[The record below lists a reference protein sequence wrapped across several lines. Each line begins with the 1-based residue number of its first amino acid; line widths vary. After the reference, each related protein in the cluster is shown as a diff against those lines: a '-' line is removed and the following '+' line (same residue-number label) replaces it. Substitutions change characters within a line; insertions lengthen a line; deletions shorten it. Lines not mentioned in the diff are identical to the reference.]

1 MVEFGTPT
9 DDFNTISQLLETCG
23 KTLKKSLIYTPKGVL
38 FFFFFLFLKTP
49 KCFYLNLFSKF
60 LFFFSY
66 YLKYRTNFKI
76 IINFYSPR
84 SFFFFFFLVAKHS
97 QMILPQLYFQNFI
110 SSHFRIITISS
121 FLRTILLQASSLS
134 PNFSHPSHTHLPL
147 TSLGYN
153 ATKNANESEKYGGEK
168 FGTYKLIV
176 LRSIKNFQ

>member
-9 DDFNTISQLLETCG
+9 DDFNTIPQLLETCG
-23 KTLKKSLIYTPKGVL
+23 KTLKKSLIYTPKGV
-38 FFFFFLFLKTP
+38 
-49 KCFYLNLFSKF
+49 
-60 LFFFSY
+60 
-66 YLKYRTNFKI
+66 
-76 IINFYSPR
+76 
-84 SFFFFFFLVAKHS
+84 FFLVAKHS